1 MKDIERRRFET
12 FVRVRDFGT
21 TYGSAFAAGSLGE
34 TLFASVSSIVAEL
47 EGHAATQA
55 SGASAS
61 VQGTASRATARAALV
76 EDLEAI
82 SRTASISDSDTPGLG
97 ERFRLPRNNRND
109 QQLLSTARAFAQDA
123 VPFKAEFIRHE
134 MPADFLEDL
143 NADIAAFEQAV
154 KDQNLKRTARVSA
167 TESIDTAIERGVKAV
182 RALDAIVRNKFRND
196 PAVLAAWTSA
206 SHTERA
212 PRTARKTD
220 AAPTPAPKFA

>member
-1 MKDIERRRFET
+1 MKDLERHRSET

-34 TLFASVSSIVAEL
+34 TLFTTVGAIVAEL
-47 EGHAATQA
+47 ETHAATQA

-61 VQGTASRATARAALV
+61 VQGTASRAAARAALV

-82 SRTASISDSDTPGLG
+82 SRTASIMAADTRGLR
-97 ERFRLPRNNRND
+97 ERFRLSRINRND
-109 QQLLSTARAFAQDA
+109 QLLISTARAFAQDA

-154 KDQNLKRTARVSA
+154 TDQNLKRTARISA
-167 TESIDTAIERGVKAV
+167 TESIDAAIERGVKAV

-196 PAVLAAWTSA
+196 AAVLAAWTSA

-212 PRTARKTD
+212 PRTARKSD
-220 AAPTPAPKFA
+220 AATPPATKS